1 MVLCNQ
7 IFVLRTFGIWGNG
20 AFKKSGL
27 FKTTVDLEI

>member
-7 IFVLRTFGIWGNG
+7 IFGLGFWGNG

-27 FKTTVDLEI
+27 FKMTVDLEI